1 MRFAR
6 WLYLVAGVYGVLIVL
21 PDYFL
26 EEKLGRD
33 YPPPINH
40 PEFFY
45 GFVGTALVWQIVY
58 LMVGIDPRRYR
69 PMMIPTALAKLS
81 FGIACVVLYAQDRLS
96 LSFLLIVTPD
106 LIFGVL
112 FIIAFFKTAPTPRT

>member
-1 MRFAR
+1 
-6 WLYLVAGVYGVLIVL
+6 LVAGVYGVLIVL

-26 EEKLGRD
+26 EGKLGRD

-81 FGIACVVLYAQDRLS
+81 FGSACVVLYAQDRLS

-112 FIIAFFKTAPTPRT
+112 FLIAFFKTTPAPKK

>member
-1 MRFAR
+1 
-6 WLYLVAGVYGVLIVL
+6 VAGVYGVLIVL